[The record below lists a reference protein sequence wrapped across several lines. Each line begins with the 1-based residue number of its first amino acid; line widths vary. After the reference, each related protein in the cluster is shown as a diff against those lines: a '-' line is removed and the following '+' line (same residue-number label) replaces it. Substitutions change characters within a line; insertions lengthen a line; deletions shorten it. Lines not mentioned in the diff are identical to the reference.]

1 MSIVSELSELN
12 TDEILELVNEIY
24 EYVNNRGNIADFPK
38 LNELYTGRDFH
49 SERVMINSYI
59 IPEAERRFH
68 KVVPLLLKYNINE
81 YLK

>member
-1 MSIVSELSELN
+1 MSVVSELSEMN

-24 EYVNNRGNIADFPK
+24 EYENSRGNIADFTK
-38 LNELYTGRDFH
+38 LNELYMRRDFH

-68 KVVPLLLKYNINE
+68 KVVPLLLKHNINE

>member
-1 MSIVSELSELN
+1 MKF
-12 TDEILELVNEIY
+12 VNMK
-24 EYVNNRGNIADFPK
+24 NSRGDIEDFPK
-38 LNELYTGRDFH
+38 LNELYAGRDFH

>member
-1 MSIVSELSELN
+1 MSIVSELSEMN
-12 TDEILELVNEIY
+12 TDKILELVNEICEY
-24 EYVNNRGNIADFPK
+24 ENSRGNIEDFPK